1 MVWWPRTVI
10 SARWRWRQEQKSKAI
25 LGHTVSPR
33 TAWAFPNFPSPPAEA
48 LLKNSRR
55 EENSSMARVGARVS
69 AQLQAPPCPY
79 LQNDGIAVITQPSHE
94 CKMTAPSETK
104 PYSVLSGAPACA
116 QATNACSHLLLSPLG
131 DSSPTPPPWSHLPNA
146 RGTSVSGCWG

>member
-48 LLKNSRR
+48 LLKNFRR

-94 CKMTAPSETK
+94 CKMPAPSETK
-104 PYSVLSGAPACA
+104 PYSVLSGGTCL
-116 QATNACSHLLLSPLG
+116 CSSHKCVQPSSFESPWRFIPNP
-131 DSSPTPPPWSHLPNA
+131 SSLVPPPQ
-146 RGTSVSGCWG
+146 C